1 MLALHLQVVAAV
13 GMLCGMAN
21 LHPEFFIRLY
31 FSEVEMMGPGKAALL
46 ERIAATGSIS
56 AAGRE
61 MGMSYK
67 RAWMLVDAMNTMFRD
82 PLVRSTR
89 GGPGGGGAEL
99 TETGRRVLDLFRQIE
114 LDAATING
122 DRIDELKGFLADGAA
137 QSGMGQS

>member
-1 MLALHLQVVAAV
+1 
-13 GMLCGMAN
+13 MAN

-31 FSEVEMMGPGKAALL
+31 FSEAEMMGPGKAALL
-46 ERIAATGSIS
+46 EGIVATGSIS

-89 GGPGGGGAEL
+89 GGPRGGGAEL

-114 LDAATING
+114 VDAISING
-122 DRIDELKGFLADGAA
+122 ARVNELKGFLADGA
-137 QSGMGQS
+137 GQSQAGEV